1 MPTPTSSTSTNPTR
15 REFVKVSATTAAAAA
30 TAVATGAGIP
40 LRAFAAGSDE
50 IRIGVVGA
58 GSRGKGACVDCL
70 SHSEG
75 VRLVAIGDLTI
86 EIATTARSQLQ
97 QTEVAQ
103 QVQVPDEALFGGL
116 DAYKKVINHP
126 EVDLVIL
133 TTSPGFRPMHL
144 AEAVR
149 AGKHIFMEKPVC
161 VDPVGYRSVIASGEI
176 AKQKGLAIVAGTMFR
191 RQESYIEAIALIHE
205 GAIGTPLGGTSRY
218 CSNGIWYRPRQP
230 GMTDLEYQLANWYH
244 FVWLSGD
251 QVVEQAVHNIDAIVW
266 AMGGPP
272 RSAFGSGGQ
281 FTRPPDSEIH
291 DSLSVDFSW
300 GDGID
305 LSFKCRQ
312 IPGAKATVMNTIVGT
327 KGIAHVNPGGSKVI
341 THDGKVLLDITHKG
355 PYPYALEHSHLIE
368 SIRSGNPLNE
378 ARQVAESSLAA
389 VMARMAAY
397 TGQQVDWDFVAHE
410 SSLQLM
416 PDHVDETTTAP
427 TPFVRIPG
435 RHKLV

>member
-1 MPTPTSSTSTNPTR
+1 MPTR
-15 REFVKVSATTAAAAA
+15 RDFVKATAATATAAATTMAS
-30 TAVATGAGIP
+30 GIP
-40 LRAFAAGSDE
+40 LRVFVAGSDE
-50 IRIGVVGA
+50 IRVGVVGV
-58 GSRGKGACVDCL
+58 GGRGKGACVDCL

-75 VRLVAIGDLTI
+75 VRLVAIGDLTS
-86 EIATTARSQLQ
+86 EIASSAREQLQ
-97 QTEVAQ
+97 NTEVAA
-103 QVQVPDEALFGGL
+103 QVQVPDDALFGGL
-116 DAYKKVINHP
+116 NAYQKVINHP

-149 AGKHIFMEKPVC
+149 AGKHVFMEKPVC
-161 VDPVGYRSVIASGEI
+161 VDPAGYRSVVASGEV

-191 RQESYIEAIALIHE
+191 RQESYMGAIRLIHE
-205 GAIGTPLGGTSRY
+205 GAIGRPVGGTARY
-218 CSNGIWYRPRQP
+218 CSNGIWYRARKE
-230 GMTDLEYQLANWYH
+230 GMTDLEYQLMNWYH

-251 QVVEQAVHNIDAIVW
+251 QVVEQALHNIDAVVW

-281 FTRPPDSEIH
+281 FTRPKDSEIH

-312 IPGAKATVMNTIVGT
+312 IPGAKSTITNTIVGT
-327 KGIAHVNPGGSKVI
+327 KGIAYVNPGGSRVV
-341 THDGKVLLDITHKG
+341 THDGKVLLEITHKG

-368 SIRSGNPLNE
+368 SIRSGTLINE
-378 ARQVAESSLAA
+378 ARQVAESSLTA

-397 TGQQVDWDFVAHE
+397 TGQQVDWDFVANE
-410 SSLQLM
+410 STLQLM
-416 PDHVDETTTAP
+416 PDSLDTESVAP
-427 TPFVRIPG
+427 KPFVRIPG
-435 RHKLV
+435 RHRLV

>member
-1 MPTPTSSTSTNPTR
+1 MPTR
-15 REFVKVSATTAAAAA
+15 RDFVKATAATAAA
-30 TAVATGAGIP
+30 TTVASGIP
-40 LRAFAAGSDE
+40 LRAFVAGSDE
-50 IRIGVVGA
+50 IRVGVVGV
-58 GSRGKGACVDCL
+58 GGRGKGACRDCL

-75 VRLVAIGDLTI
+75 VRLVAIGDLTS
-86 EIATTARSQLQ
+86 EIASSAREQLQ
-97 QTEVAQ
+97 NTEVAA
-103 QVQVPDEALFGGL
+103 QVQVPDDALFGGL
-116 DAYKKVINHP
+116 DAYQKVINHP
-126 EVDLVIL
+126 DVDLVIL

-149 AGKHIFMEKPVC
+149 AGKHVFMEKPVC
-161 VDPVGYRSVIASGEI
+161 VDPAGYRSVVESGEI
-176 AKQKGLAIVAGTMFR
+176 ATQKGLAIVAGTMFR
-191 RQESYIEAIALIHE
+191 RQESYMGAIRLIHE
-205 GAIGTPLGGTSRY
+205 GAIGTPVGGTARY
-218 CSNGIWYRPRQP
+218 CSNGIWYRKRKPD
-230 GMTDLEYQLANWYH
+230 MTDLEYQLANWYH

-281 FTRPPDSEIH
+281 FTRPKDSEIY

-300 GDGID
+300 GDGVD

-312 IPGAKATVMNTIVGT
+312 IPGAKSTVMNTIVGT
-327 KGIAHVNPGGSKVI
+327 KGIAFVNPGGSKVV
-341 THDGKVLLDITHKG
+341 THDGKVLLEITHKG

-368 SIRSGNPLNE
+368 SIRSGTLLNE
-378 ARQVAESSLAA
+378 ARQVAESSLTA

-397 TGQQVDWDFVAHE
+397 TGQQVDWDFVANE

-416 PDHVDETTTAP
+416 PDSLDTESVAP

-435 RHKLV
+435 MHKLV

>member
-1 MPTPTSSTSTNPTR
+1 MPTR
-15 REFVKVSATTAAAAA
+15 RDFVIASAATAATAAATSA
-30 TAVATGAGIP
+30 IP
-40 LRAFAAGSDE
+40 LRAFVAGSDE
-50 IRIGVVGA
+50 IRVGVVGV
-58 GSRGKGACVDCL
+58 GGRGKGACVNCL

-75 VRLVAIGDLTI
+75 VRLVAIGDLTN
-86 EIATTARSQLQ
+86 EIASNAREQLQ
-97 QTEVAQ
+97 QTEVGA
-103 QVQVPDEALFGGL
+103 QVQVADDALFGGL

-126 EVDLVIL
+126 DVDLVIL

-149 AGKHIFMEKPVC
+149 AGKHVFMEKPVC
-161 VDPVGYRSVIASGEI
+161 VDPAGYRSVVESGEI

-191 RQESYIEAIALIHE
+191 RQESYMEAIRLIHE
-205 GAIGTPLGGTSRY
+205 GAIGTPVGGSARY
-218 CSNGIWYRPRQP
+218 CANGIWYRARKE
-230 GMTDLEYQLANWYH
+230 GMTDLEYQLMNWYH

-251 QVVEQAVHNIDAIVW
+251 QVVEQAVHNIDAVVW

-281 FTRPPDSEIH
+281 FTRPKDSEVY

-300 GDGID
+300 GDGIE

-312 IPGAKATVMNTIVGT
+312 IPGAKSTISNTIVGT
-327 KGIAHVNPGGSKVI
+327 KGIAFVNPGGSRVA
-341 THDGKVLLDITHKG
+341 THDGKVLLEITHKG

-368 SIRSGNPLNE
+368 SIRSGTLINE
-378 ARQVAESSLAA
+378 ARQVAESSLTA

-397 TGQQVDWDFVAHE
+397 TGQQVDWDFVANE

-416 PDHVDETTTAP
+416 PDTLDATSPAP